1 MWLVEA
7 VFVAAPSIF
16 FIFYARYSI
25 YYYLLLAIIYCL
37 SNKTKRINY
46 QLPDEKSKDAKK
58 YATRYIVSDQ
68 YGTIKMKNKPNLI
81 SAKIDEFETVIWT
94 AGLRK
99 AFIFHLLVR
108 MIIEILFFIALFYIQ
123 TEQHHSW
130 KVTLQLLAYFSRAT
144 KIKYRF

>member
-1 MWLVEA
+1 M
-7 VFVAAPSIF
+7 
-16 FIFYARYSI
+16 Y
-25 YYYLLLAIIYCL
+25 IIVRNY

-81 SAKIDEFETVIWT
+81 SSKIDEFDTVIWT
-94 AGLRK
+94 GGLRK
-99 AFIFHLLVR
+99 AFICHLVVR
-108 MIIEILFFIALFYIQ
+108 MIIEIIFFFILFLIQ

-130 KVTLQLLAYFSRAT
+130 KVITTFRVLELNMSTWPYVHH
-144 KIKYRF
+144 